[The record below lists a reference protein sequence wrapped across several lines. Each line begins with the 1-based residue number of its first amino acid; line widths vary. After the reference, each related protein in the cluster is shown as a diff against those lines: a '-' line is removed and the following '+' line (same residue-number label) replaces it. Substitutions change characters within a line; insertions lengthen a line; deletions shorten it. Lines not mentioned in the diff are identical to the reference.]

1 MKKNSILVVS
11 VLIIALIAYFL
22 LRPEKVI
29 QNVKIYETGT
39 TIGSLFEEN
48 LSFEEVDRTEPMGTL
63 FSKTRVTDP
72 AQIHEI
78 YVSEVLKDDFM
89 MEMIYKRW
97 TNTTALVRFSN
108 KEPLFSFYYEGLY
121 GPPMWFCFFETQLNE
136 EKRVRIPFSL
146 ELEDGAWRQVT
157 NVAKYPVMIALD
169 DLDTDYYIFDAK
181 NPLTPEI
188 IRDFIARC
196 QEIDEIITE
205 RMQTDPDYYSPVQD
219 GPY

>member
-1 MKKNSILVVS
+1 MNKNTILVVS

-22 LRPEKVI
+22 LRPEQVI
-29 QNVKIYETGT
+29 QEVKIYKPGT

-48 LSFEEVDRTEPMGTL
+48 LSFEEIDRSEPMGTL

-72 AQIHEI
+72 HQIHEI

-108 KEPLFSFYYEGLY
+108 KEPLFSFHYEGLH
-121 GPPMWFCFFETQLNE
+121 GPPMWFCFFETQLNK

-157 NVAKYPVMIALD
+157 NVAKYPVMIALG
-169 DLDTDYYIFDAK
+169 DLRKKHKISYAST
-181 NPLTPEI
+181 PLTPKVLNAFL
-188 IRDFIARC
+188 DDC
-196 QEIDEIITE
+196 QQIDEIITE
-205 RMQTDPDYYSPVQD
+205 RMQTDPDYYSPVQL
-219 GPY
+219 GK